1 MTLAHRIATAI
12 REIRDEDG
20 DTIPEV
26 FGERFLMRVAEV
38 AAGVAEE
45 HFNQGEA
52 R

>member
-1 MTLAHRIATAI
+1 MTLAHRIEAAI
-12 REIRDEDG
+12 REICDEDS

-45 HFNQGEA
+45 HFNQGV
-52 R
+52 RR

>member
-12 REIRDEDG
+12 RQTKDEDG
-20 DTIPEV
+20 
-26 FGERFLMRVAEV
+26 FLFADMLSAEDIRIIAQI

-45 HFNQGEA
+45 HMREMG